1 MDLSAIALEGLDQAE
16 IQLEKAATR
25 VASAGSLDATG
36 SDTVDLSSEMVALL
50 SAKNQFSVNLQTL
63 KIADEVPS
71 NVIDLMA

>member
-1 MDLSAIALEGLDQAE
+1 MDLSAIALQGIDQAE

-36 SDTVDLSSEMVALL
+36 SDTVDLSGEMVALL
-50 SAKNQFSVNLQTL
+50 SAKNEFSVNLQTL
-63 KIADEVPS
+63 KIADEVQS

>member
-1 MDLSAIALEGLDQAE
+1 MDLSAIALQGIDQTE

-36 SDTVDLSSEMVALL
+36 SDTVDLSGEMVALL
-50 SAKNQFSVNLQTL
+50 SAKNEFSVNLQTL